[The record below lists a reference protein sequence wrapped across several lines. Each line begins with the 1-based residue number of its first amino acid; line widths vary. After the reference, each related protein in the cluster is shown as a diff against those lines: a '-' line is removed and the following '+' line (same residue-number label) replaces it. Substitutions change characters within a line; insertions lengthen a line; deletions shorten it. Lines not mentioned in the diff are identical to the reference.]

1 MTSFKWDKRPLFVR
15 SGSSDIAKLLP
26 GVDDAE
32 TISLGQDCIEWGII
46 NGIYVMA
53 V

>member
-1 MTSFKWDKRPLFVR
+1 MR